1 MVRAV
6 GFGVLLCLSDWLISL
21 ELDITLRSTIPFV
34 EVTTTNSN
42 SSASDPQQSVLLQ
55 HHEVVSEQ
63 VFKYVLFRHLQQ

>member
-55 HHEVVSEQ
+55 HHGV
-63 VFKYVLFRHLQQ
+63 